1 CDHLGTPMALT
12 DQTGQVAWAAK
23 LDPWGNVLQ
32 EYNPQGIHQAIRL
45 PGQHHDRETGLYYNR
60 HRYYDPVVGSY
71 INQDPIGLMG
81 GNNHYIYPVNPTG
94 WIDSLGLQQ
103 ACVVNFPDYPVEYAE
118 GKTSTWLGGHSGVL
132 TYDTSGKTQYFEYGR
147 YNPNAKGIMGSK
159 LPQDDG
165 NVRQTPM
172 PNLKIGKDGVPTDD
186 SMRNLEE
193 QLSKRSGKGTPA
205 KLTCSSAD
213 PKKVADYAKEISENK
228 DREKYNWNPFNSN
241 HCRTFARDAAKA
253 GQ

>member
-1 CDHLGTPMALT
+1 
-12 DQTGQVAWAAK
+12 
-23 LDPWGNVLQ
+23 VLQ

-165 NVRQTPM
+165 NVR
-172 PNLKIGKDGVPTDD
+172 
-186 SMRNLEE
+186 
-193 QLSKRSGKGTPA
+193 
-205 KLTCSSAD
+205 KLQCL
-213 PKKVADYAKEISENK
+213 I
-228 DREKYNWNPFNSN
+228 
-241 HCRTFARDAAKA
+241 
-253 GQ
+253 